1 MKLVSFFIA
10 CGLAACSSSS
20 TPNDAGSDVAVVLGN
35 IGDPCPNGSAD
46 CQAGLQ
52 CAGEDPGGGQ
62 CFKPCTPEVDTD
74 CGDTTKYACSFE
86 GHCYVRCTQTV
97 APLGLAV
104 EPDERL
110 AEGADP
116 DDTRALLLQADGA
129 VACTHG
135 DVIENIVGLS
145 IKKGAAVVLDG
156 LDVVERIDAP

>member
-1 MKLVSFFIA
+1 M
-10 CGLAACSSSS
+10 
-20 TPNDAGSDVAVVLGN
+20 TVVLLRHASA
-35 IGDPCPNGSAD
+35 GDRD
-46 CQAGLQ
+46 RW
-52 CAGEDPGGGQ
+52 E
-62 CFKPCTPEVDTD
+62 
-74 CGDTTKYACSFE
+74 GDDRLRPLDKLSSP
-86 GHCYVRCTQTV
+86 YVRCTQTV